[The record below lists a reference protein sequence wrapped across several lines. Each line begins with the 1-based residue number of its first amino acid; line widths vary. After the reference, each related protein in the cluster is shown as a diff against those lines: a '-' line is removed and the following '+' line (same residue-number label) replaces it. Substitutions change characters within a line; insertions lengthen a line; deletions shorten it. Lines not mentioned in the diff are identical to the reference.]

1 MADRYEVVVT
11 FSDGHTETR
20 DFETMEGAYCVAR
33 AAAFLRDVHTVA
45 LRPHVD
51 REQAFRELRELDE
64 QLEELLGNNEM
75 EES

>member
-11 FSDGHTETR
+11 FFDGHTETR
-20 DFETMEGAYCVAR
+20 DFETLEGAHYGAA

-64 QLEELLGNNEM
+64 QLLDNNEM